1 MNESKLREN
10 YKNIQNNT
18 FKEITKI
25 LKNNNYDVYNN
36 LSDFIAS
43 IFNVD
48 RSDMLSKSLDRDIC
62 RARWMLWSAL
72 YNFYEKTY
80 EEIAKLASYE
90 DNTTTGS
97 GVLQG
102 IKKLNEEMQNS
113 INLKDKWF
121 QVRQL
126 ITLGRSPHNYSND
139 LSKTMGYKPQRIKVC
154 VPKDVE
160 VDIVKE

>member
-62 RARWMLWSAL
+62 RARWMLWAAL

-80 EEIAKLASYE
+80 EEIAAMTGLSSRIALRRRPLAS
-90 DNTTTGS
+90 S
-97 GVLQG
+97 GVDG
-102 IKKLNEEMQNS
+102 AT
-113 INLKDKWF
+113 
-121 QVRQL
+121 
-126 ITLGRSPHNYSND
+126 TLRPGTCAYQPSMLWLCWA
-139 LSKTMGYKPQRIKVC
+139 LS
-154 VPKDVE
+154 
-160 VDIVKE
+160 

>member
-126 ITLGRSPHNYSND
+126 ITLGRSPHTYSND
-139 LSKTMGYKPQRIKVC
+139 FSKTMGYKPQRIKVC